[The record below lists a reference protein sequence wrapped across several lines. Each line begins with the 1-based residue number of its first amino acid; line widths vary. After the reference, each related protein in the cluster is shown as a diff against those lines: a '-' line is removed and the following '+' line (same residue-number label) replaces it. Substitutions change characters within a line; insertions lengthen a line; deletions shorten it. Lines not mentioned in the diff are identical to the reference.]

1 MTGIKMGLIELTL
14 PAFAFLDD
22 AQTGELKDRNVIL
35 HVRSQSVIEIF
46 EPENAFFTEDTL
58 TYRFTYTNLF
68 GIKETLVAALHYCA
82 TLDAAIDRELIKKEV
97 LRPAAQWY
105 CEYAR
110 WEDENITREED
121 LG

>member
-1 MTGIKMGLIELTL
+1 MGLIELTL

-35 HVRSQSVIEIF
+35 HVRSQSVVEIF
-46 EPENAFFTEDTL
+46 EPENVFFTEDTL
-58 TYRFTYTNLF
+58 TYRFTYINIL

-82 TLDAAIDRELIKKEV
+82 TLDAAIDQELIKKEV

-110 WEDENITREED
+110 WEDENIAREED
-121 LG
+121 LE